1 MKRLL
6 TCLFLTVFTAPL
18 LRAELPPSAYEKM
31 QSAAPEVLRIQ
42 VLRVTEQPDSDASTK
57 DVSMLAQVLK
67 VGRSASKLKPGDM
80 ITVNY
85 KIVGHPA
92 GWVGPGE
99 VPILEE
105 NKESVAYLKAADGG
119 EQEYSPAAGA
129 MSFDRF

>member
-85 KIVGHPA
+85 KVASHSA

-105 NKESVAYLKAADGG
+105 NKESVAYLETAAGG

>member
-6 TCLFLTVFTAPL
+6 TCLFLAVFTTPL

-85 KIVGHPA
+85 KIVSHPA

-105 NKESVAYLKAADGG
+105 NKESVAYLKAVDGG
-119 EQEYSPAAGA
+119 EQEYAPAAGA